1 MAKRKIQIEHE
12 PIVGIFAARLREVRL
27 SRGMTQADLANRAV
41 VTPTYIA
48 KLEGARVAP
57 GIDLVARL
65 AKALETSISDLLP
78 DIDTTDPLPLL
89 REQVGKLMET
99 LKASDKDTLSMLG
112 PLLARLLESPTSTS
126 RLNRTSTRA
135 VNLR

>member
-1 MAKRKIQIEHE
+1 M
-12 PIVGIFAARLREVRL
+12 RL

-65 AKALETSISDLLP
+65 AKALGTAVSDLLP
-78 DIDTTDPLPLL
+78 EEAMPDPLPLL
-89 REQVGKLMET
+89 QEQAQKLVET
-99 LKASDKDTLSMLG
+99 MKAADRDTLLMLV
-112 PLLARLLESPTSTS
+112 PLLARLLESPT
-126 RLNRTSTRA
+126 RRR
-135 VNLR
+135 